1 MVVTIKK
8 KKMAIIGLG
17 CVILVKSGFSVSTRL
32 TIVYKYTFKIL
43 LLKVSQKI
51 IAKKYRKKVSQILQK
66 KTKSIDSYTF
76 PKCIYRE

>member
-17 CVILVKSGFSVSTRL
+17 CVTLLKLGLSVSTRL

-43 LLKVSQKI
+43 L
-51 IAKKYRKKVSQILQK
+51 
-66 KTKSIDSYTF
+66 
-76 PKCIYRE
+76 

>member
-17 CVILVKSGFSVSTRL
+17 CVTLLKLGLSVSTRL

-43 LLKVSQKI
+43 LQKVSQKVSQKYC
-51 IAKKYRKKVSQILQK
+51 KKYRK